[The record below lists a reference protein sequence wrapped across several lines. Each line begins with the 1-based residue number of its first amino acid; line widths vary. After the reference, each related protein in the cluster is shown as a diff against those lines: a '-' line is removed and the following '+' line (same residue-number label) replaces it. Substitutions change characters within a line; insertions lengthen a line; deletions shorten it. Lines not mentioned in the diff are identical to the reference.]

1 MKITK
6 ALAVCVAIAGMAFSS
21 GCATVKNKYHVGDLG
36 ENKAVVFASVSLAPH
51 DGLPCPE
58 VGFVFTRAKSQ
69 QGRGA
74 VALPKGSRPL
84 YFVETYDCQIKDVIT
99 ENGRKIA
106 VSSMLLPEGDY
117 AVSVYVTSTSYND
130 SRLMIKT
137 SPLGSKLLHV
147 KAKSVIYLGEAQIAR
162 HVVEQSSPNLPNV
175 KVVGG
180 AVARIND
187 RLDRDQPLFFS
198 IDKGLAGSTV
208 VNAVSSGDYFVGV
221 EQSQTITAAAYKALK

>member
-1 MKITK
+1 MKTIKT
-6 ALAVCVAIAGMAFSS
+6 LAVCVAIAGMALSS
-21 GCATVKNKYHVGDLG
+21 GCATVKNKYHVSDLG
-36 ENKAVVFASVSLAPH
+36 DNKAVVFASVSLAPH

-58 VGFVFTRAKSQ
+58 VGFVFTSKKGQ
-69 QGRGA
+69 QGRA
-74 VALPKGSRPL
+74 ADLPKGIRPL
-84 YFVETYDCQIKDVIT
+84 YFVETYDCQAKDVTT
-99 ENGRKIA
+99 EGGRKIA

-162 HVVEQSSPNLPNV
+162 HVVEQSSPNLPNM

-198 IDKGLAGSTV
+198 IDKGLAGSAV